1 MTSHTGFIQYFFQA
15 SPVVKIV
22 LYLLLLASIASWTF
36 IIQRHFF
43 YKKLKKIVEQFED
56 KIWHVQDL
64 AGFYQEIKNNLSFIA
79 GLEYIFINGFKE
91 FVNTRKI
98 APNDRLFVIENTER
112 AMKVAEAKEL
122 SKLEKHLSFLA
133 SIGSVSPYVGLFGT
147 VWGIMMAFHSLSGA
161 EQVTIAM
168 VAPGIA
174 EALIATA
181 IGLFAA
187 IPAVLAYNFYSNK
200 VSQFA
205 DIFDQFQERFSL
217 LLHQALYAE
226 LNKSERNNHHDSY
239 GQEPA

>member
-1 MTSHTGFIQYFFQA
+1 MTEHHGFIQYFFQA
-15 SPVVKIV
+15 SPVVKMV
-22 LYLLLLASIASWTF
+22 LYILLIASIASWTF

-43 YKKLKKIVEQFED
+43 YKKLKSMMQQFEHQV
-56 KIWHVQDL
+56 WQVQDL
-64 AGFYQEIKNNLSFIA
+64 AGFYQEVKNNMRFIA

-98 APNDRLFVIENTER
+98 APGDRLFVMESTER
-112 AMKVAEAKEL
+112 AMKVAEAKEVA
-122 SKLEKHLSFLA
+122 KLEKHLSFLA

-181 IGLFAA
+181 MGLFAA

-200 VSQFA
+200 VNQFA
-205 DIFDQFQERFSL
+205 EIYEQFEERFSL
-217 LLHQALYAE
+217 LLHQALYVE
-226 LNKSERNNHHDSY
+226 LNKTDDSVSQ
-239 GQEPA
+239 QEHS

>member
-1 MTSHTGFIQYFFQA
+1 MTEHHGFIQYFFQA
-15 SPVVKIV
+15 SPVVKMV
-22 LYLLLLASIASWTF
+22 LYILLIASIASWTF

-43 YKKLKKIVEQFED
+43 YKKLKNMMQQFES
-56 KIWHVQDL
+56 KVWQVQDL
-64 AGFYQEIKNNLSFIA
+64 AGFYQEVKNNMSFIA
-79 GLEYIFINGFKE
+79 GLEYIFVNGFKE

-98 APNDRLFVIENTER
+98 APADRLFVMESTER
-112 AMKVAEAKEL
+112 AMKVAEAKEVA
-122 SKLEKHLSFLA
+122 KLEKHLSFLA

-181 IGLFAA
+181 MGLFAA

-200 VSQFA
+200 VNQFA
-205 DIFDQFQERFSL
+205 EIFEQFEERFSL
-217 LLHQALYAE
+217 LLHQALYVE
-226 LNKSERNNHHDSY
+226 LNNKAGDSASQ
-239 GQEPA
+239 QEHL